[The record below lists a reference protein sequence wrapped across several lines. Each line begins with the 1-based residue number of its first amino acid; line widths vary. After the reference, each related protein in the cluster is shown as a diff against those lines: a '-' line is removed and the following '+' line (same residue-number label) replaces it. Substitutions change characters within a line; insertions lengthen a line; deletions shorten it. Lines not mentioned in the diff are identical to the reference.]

1 MAEVLDLLTE
11 LRLGAPG
18 VPEALAA
25 ERYVRAAREFLTET
39 RGFRHEPSEWQP
51 QASGEFTFQ
60 APAQTEAFDAV
71 WAFYDN
77 IPLRKATS
85 RYFSNRAGGHPM
97 RYAVANQRLRVEPSG
112 ADPAKLRACLVLRPV
127 LGATEIDDAVVSA
140 FGEIIERG
148 ALARL
153 LLMPRRPWSDTDL
166 GVALMDWFRKD
177 MDHWRSKAADEGMTG
192 VARQVRYGG
201 L

>member
-1 MAEVLDLLTE
+1 MAEVLDLLAE

-39 RGFRHEPSEWQP
+39 RGFRHEPSEWQL
-51 QASGEFTFQ
+51 QAPGEFTFQ

-71 WAFYDN
+71 WAFYGN
-77 IPLRKATS
+77 TPLRKATS
-85 RYFSNRAGGHPM
+85 RHFSNRAGGHPV
-97 RYAVANQRLRVEPSG
+97 RYAVANQRLRVDPGG
-112 ADPAKLRACLVLRPV
+112 ADPAKLRVCLALRPV

-153 LLMPRRPWSDTDL
+153 LLMPRRPWTDTST
-166 GVALMDWFRKD
+166 GASLMSWFRED
-177 MDHWRSKAADEGMTG
+177 MDRWRSKAADEGMIG
-192 VARQVRYGG
+192 VVRQVRYGG